1 MNGLWYFIEKNGRNI
16 WSYKRLQS
24 AVDRYEIVCS
34 RSFRG
39 HDVVRL
45 VREDGVILRD
55 F

>member
-1 MNGLWYFIEKNGRNI
+1 MAGLWYFIEKNGRNV

-24 AVDRYEIVCS
+24 AVARFELVCS
-34 RSFRG
+34 HSFKD

-45 VREDGVILRD
+45 VREDGVILRE